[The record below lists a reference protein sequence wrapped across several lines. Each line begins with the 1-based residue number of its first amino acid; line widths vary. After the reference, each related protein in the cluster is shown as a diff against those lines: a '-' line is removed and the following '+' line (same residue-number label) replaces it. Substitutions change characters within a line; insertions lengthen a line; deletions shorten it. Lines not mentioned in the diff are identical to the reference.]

1 MNRSKILKYSVWAL
15 APLIGAAAMLSFLYF
30 RDRGSETFEPPAAI
44 GEQGL
49 PGTPVAAGKIQKA
62 RDFKGFPLYWLGDS
76 FQSLAL
82 THADIAPEAVAPT
95 LDSASFTYGTCTPR
109 PGGEGCAL
117 PLDILVEPLCFTP
130 PERIAG
136 VTRADLQD
144 FRGAKALWIDDHLRI
159 WTGDTTIAIFGYPRE
174 RIQAAADAL
183 APLGNIEVTLSD
195 SKLPPPNFDSC
206 PEIPLYPTSPPLP
219 TRIPTPQTATP

>member
-1 MNRSKILKYSVWAL
+1 MNRSKILKYGIWAL

-30 RDRGSETFEPPAAI
+30 RDHRGESFEPPAAV

-49 PGTPVAAGKIQKA
+49 PGTPVAAEKIQTA
-62 RDFKGFPLYWLGDS
+62 RDFKGFPLYWLGES
-76 FQSLAL
+76 FESLAL
-82 THADIAPEAVAPT
+82 TNAHIVPEALAPT
-95 LDSASFTYGTCTPR
+95 LDEVRFIYGTCTPP

-130 PERIAG
+130 PERIG
-136 VTRADLQD
+136 VTRADAQD
-144 FRGAKALWIDDHLRI
+144 FRGAKALWIGDHLRI

-183 APLGNIEVTLSD
+183 VPLGNIEVALID

-206 PEIPLYPTSPPLP
+206 PEIPLYPTSPPVP